1 MFVLNNL
8 NMGSIYKGIDTNI
21 EDVDSDKDLEEI
33 VGVLNNIGSLVSER
47 DDVKF
52 RDEEI
57 KRIYNILRKYQYKNV
72 LLVGDYG
79 SGKRSVIE
87 GYCKYFLDKGDRDTV
102 YKLNFSEVLK
112 IATSPIEFDKIINDL
127 FYIVA
132 NEDAKMTLNIDNI
145 GELLNNNIYGNAGYS
160 FINKMIKYIDD
171 FGIKIIA
178 TATYRE
184 LKNIEECY
192 PMILDYFTII
202 KLKDLNQEE
211 TSEIIFNLK
220 EHFENEFKLKLPE
233 GFENTICSNADRYIK
248 DKAMPGKAENLLDEV
263 CSYIFNRNND
273 SEEIKKI
280 VDEITAKKLD
290 LSEFVD
296 TNGYNDAVKLSEE
309 IIELD
314 LKLEELKNKRENIKV
329 TNTDLLE
336 ALGSILG
343 VRMSKLDKDQ
353 TTFLKEM
360 PKVIKENVIG
370 QDETVD
376 RVVKNIRRNRLGLRK
391 RNHSAGN
398 FIFIGSTGVGKT
410 HLTKQLAK
418 YLYGSEDEM
427 LRFDMSEYQAEIDVS
442 KLLGSAPG
450 YIGYKE
456 SGLLVRGLDKKPEC
470 VILFDEIEKAH
481 PRVYDMLLQLLDEGF
496 ITGSDGKKRDAN
508 KCLIIFTSNIGVKT
522 AKEMSSPLGFTS
534 DVNKKKGQKKEDIIR
549 KALNK
554 RFSPEFLNRLDG
566 ICYFNSLDKE
576 TLTKILYKELDEMNV
591 NIKSITG
598 KEVKITKNVEDWLIG
613 KVESED
619 NGARPII
626 RMLQQDIE
634 EEIANL
640 YIDEDPVLINKKKFI
655 NVDLVDGEIKIV

>member
-1 MFVLNNL
+1 MGKIYNEADMNAIKSDNL
-8 NMGSIYKGIDTNI
+8 KNI
-21 EDVDSDKDLEEI
+21 EEI
-33 VGVLNNIGSLVSER
+33 VDFLKKIGSLVGER

-52 RDEEI
+52 RDDEI
-57 KRIYNILRKYQYKNV
+57 KRIYNILRKYIYKNV

-79 SGKRSVIE
+79 SGKRSLIE
-87 GYCKYFLDKGDRDTV
+87 GYCGYLWKKGEHEMVFSLDFT
-102 YKLNFSEVLK
+102 EILK
-112 IATSPIEFDKIINDL
+112 IATNPSEFDKIVSDIFYAACDDDL
-127 FYIVA
+127 
-132 NEDAKMTLNIDNI
+132 NMTLNINNI
-145 GELLNNNIYGNAGYS
+145 GELLNSNLYGNAGHS
-160 FINKMIKYIDD
+160 FINKMIKYIEDD
-171 FGIKIIA
+171 CGVKIIA
-178 TATYRE
+178 TATHRE
-184 LKNIEECY
+184 LKEIEEHFPTLLNY
-192 PMILDYFTII
+192 FTVMKIKEFTVEESSDIILD
-202 KLKDLNQEE
+202 LKDE
-211 TSEIIFNLK
+211 
-220 EHFENEFKLKLPE
+220 FEKQFKLKLPE
-233 GFENTICSNADRYIK
+233 GFESKICENADRYIK

-263 CSYIFNRNND
+263 CSYISNKNNGSD
-273 SEEIKKI
+273 EIKNLFDDINGKKLELLDI
-280 VDEITAKKLD
+280 IESNDFDAANILSDEIIKL
-290 LSEFVD
+290 EV
-296 TNGYNDAVKLSEE
+296 
-309 IIELD
+309 
-314 LKLEELKNKRENIKV
+314 KLEELKDKKRKIKV
-329 TNTDLLE
+329 SNSDLLE

-353 TTFLKEM
+353 TAFLKEM
-360 PKVIKENVIG
+360 PAVIKENVIG

-391 RNHSAGN
+391 SNHSAGN

-410 HLTKQLAK
+410 HLAKQLAK

-427 LRFDMSEYQAEIDVS
+427 LRFDMSEYQAEIDAA

-450 YIGYKE
+450 YVGYKE
-456 SGLLVRGLDKKPEC
+456 SGLLVRGLDKKPES

-481 PRVYDMLLQLLDEGF
+481 PRVYDVLLQLLDEGF
-496 ITGSDGKKRDAN
+496 ITGSDGKKRDAT
-508 KCLIIFTSNIGVKT
+508 KCLIIFTSNIGVRS
-522 AKEMSSPLGFTS
+522 AKEMSSPLGFTT
-534 DVNKKKGQKKEDIIR
+534 DVNKKKDQKKEDIIR

-576 TLTKILYKELDEMNV
+576 MLTKILYKELEDMNV

-598 KEVKITKNVEDWLIG
+598 KEVRITKSVEDWLIN

-640 YIDEDPVLINKKKFI
+640 FVEEDPLVVNKKKII

>member
-1 MFVLNNL
+1 
-8 NMGSIYKGIDTNI
+8 MGNIYNGADMNAIKYDIP
-21 EDVDSDKDLEEI
+21 KDIEEI
-33 VGVLNNIGSLVSER
+33 VDFLKKIGSLVGER

-52 RDEEI
+52 RDDEI
-57 KRIYNILRKYQYKNV
+57 KRIYNILRKYIYKNV

-79 SGKRSVIE
+79 SGKRSVVE
-87 GYCKYFLDKGDRDTV
+87 GYCGYLWKKGEQEMVFSLDFT
-102 YKLNFSEVLK
+102 EILK
-112 IATSPIEFDKIINDL
+112 IATNPSEFDKIVSDI
-127 FYIVA
+127 FYA
-132 NEDAKMTLNIDNI
+132 ACDDTLNMTLNINNI
-145 GELLNNNIYGNAGYS
+145 GELLNSNLYGNAGHS
-160 FINKMIKYIDD
+160 FINKMIKYMDD
-171 FGIKIIA
+171 GGVKIIA
-178 TATYRE
+178 TATHRE
-184 LKNIEECY
+184 LKEIEEHFPTLLNY
-192 PMILDYFTII
+192 FTVIKMKEFTVEESSNIILD
-202 KLKDLNQEE
+202 LKDE
-211 TSEIIFNLK
+211 
-220 EHFENEFKLKLPE
+220 FEKQFKLKLPD
-233 GFENTICSNADRYIK
+233 GFERIICENADRYIK

-263 CSYIFNRNND
+263 CSYISNKNNGSD
-273 SEEIKKI
+273 EIKNLF
-280 VDEITAKKLD
+280 DEINDKKLELFD
-290 LSEFVD
+290 IIKSNNFDASNILSD
-296 TNGYNDAVKLSEE
+296 E
-309 IIELD
+309 IIELEV
-314 LKLEELKNKRENIKV
+314 KLEELKNKKRKIKV
-329 TNTDLLE
+329 SNSDLLE
-336 ALGSILG
+336 ALGSIFG

-360 PKVIKENVIG
+360 PAVIKENVIG

-391 RNHSAGN
+391 SNHSAGN

-410 HLTKQLAK
+410 HLAKQLAK

-427 LRFDMSEYQAEIDVS
+427 LRFDMSEYQAEIDAA

-450 YIGYKE
+450 YVGYKE
-456 SGLLVRGLDKKPEC
+456 SGLLVRGLDKKPES

-481 PRVYDMLLQLLDEGF
+481 PRVYDVLLQLLDEGF
-496 ITGSDGKKRDAN
+496 ITGSDGKKRDAT
-508 KCLIIFTSNIGVKT
+508 KCLIIFTSNIGVRS
-522 AKEMSSPLGFTS
+522 AKEMSSPLGFTA
-534 DVNKKKGQKKEDIIR
+534 DANKKKDQKKEDIIR

-576 TLTKILYKELDEMNV
+576 MLTKILYKELEDMNV

-598 KEVKITKNVEDWLIG
+598 KEVRITKSVEDWLIN

-640 YIDEDPVLINKKKFI
+640 YVEENPLVINNKKII

>member
-1 MFVLNNL
+1 MGRIYNGMDINVVDEDNVKEVDDIFCSLN
-8 NMGSIYKGIDTNI
+8 
-21 EDVDSDKDLEEI
+21 DV
-33 VGVLNNIGSLVSER
+33 GTWVSER
-47 DDVKF
+47 DCIKF
-52 RDEEI
+52 RDDEI
-57 KRIYNILRKYQYKNV
+57 KRIYNILRKYIYKNV

-87 GYCKYFLDKGDRDTV
+87 GYCKYLSDKGDDEV
-102 YKLNFSEVLK
+102 VFKLDFSDVLK
-112 IATSPIEFDKIINDL
+112 NATNPSEFDKIVSDIFFIAGSNDVL
-127 FYIVA
+127 
-132 NEDAKMTLNIDNI
+132 NMTINIDNI
-145 GELLNNNIYGNAGYS
+145 GMLLNSNLYGNAGHS
-160 FINKMIKYIDD
+160 FIHKMIKFIEEYD
-171 FGIKIIA
+171 IKILA

-184 LKNIEECY
+184 LKEIEDSF
-192 PMILDYFTII
+192 PTLLDYFTVI
-202 KLKDLNQEE
+202 KLKELTVEE
-211 TSEIIFNLK
+211 SSEIIYDMK
-220 EHFENEFKLKLPE
+220 DTFEKEFKLKLPD
-233 GFENTICSNADRYIK
+233 GFENTICVNADRYIK
-248 DKAMPGKAENLLDEV
+248 DKALPGKAENLLDEV
-263 CSYIFNRNND
+263 GSYISNKYND
-273 SEEIKKI
+273 DSDIKAL
-280 VDEITAKKLD
+280 VDEVNSKKFD
-290 LSEFVD
+290 LGDVIGSNNY
-296 TNGYNDAVKLSEE
+296 NGASDLSEE
-309 IIELD
+309 IIELEQ
-314 LKLEELKNKRENIKV
+314 KIESLKNKRKKIKV

-336 ALGSILG
+336 ALGFILG

-360 PKVIKENVIG
+360 PTVIKESVIG

-376 RVVKNIRRNRLGLRK
+376 RVIKNIRRNRLGLRK
-391 RNHSAGN
+391 SNHSAGN

-410 HLTKQLAK
+410 HLAKQLAK

-427 LRFDMSEYQAEIDVS
+427 LRFDMSEYQAEIDAA

-450 YIGYKE
+450 YVGYKE
-456 SGLLVRGLDKKPEC
+456 SGLLVRGLDKKPES

-481 PRVYDMLLQLLDEGF
+481 PRVYDVLLQLLDEGF
-496 ITGSDGKKRDAN
+496 ITGSDGKKRDAT
-508 KCLIIFTSNIGVKT
+508 KCLIIFTSNIGVKS

-598 KEVKITKNVEDWLIG
+598 KEVKINKNVEDWLIG

-640 YIDEDPVLINKKKFI
+640 YIDEDPVILNNKKFI

>member
-1 MFVLNNL
+1 
-8 NMGSIYKGIDTNI
+8 MGKIYNGMDMNI
-21 EDVDSDKDLEEI
+21 AETETPKELDEI
-33 VGVLNNIGSLVSER
+33 FNVLNNIGSFVVER

-57 KRIYNILRKYQYKNV
+57 KRIYNILRKYLYKNV

-79 SGKRSVIE
+79 SGKRTVVE
-87 GYCKYFLDKGDRDTV
+87 GYCKYLLERGEDEMIFKLD
-102 YKLNFSEVLK
+102 FPEILK
-112 IATSPIEFDKIINDL
+112 NATNPSEFDKIVSDL
-127 FYIVA
+127 FYVA
-132 NEDAKMTLNIDNI
+132 GNDDAFNMTINIDNI
-145 GELLNNNIYGNAGYS
+145 GSLLNSNLYGNAGHS
-160 FINKMIKYIDD
+160 FISKMIKYINEYDV
-171 FGIKIIA
+171 KILA
-178 TATYRE
+178 TATHRE
-184 LKNIEECY
+184 LKDIEEFY
-192 PMILDYFTII
+192 PTLLDYFTVI
-202 KLKDLNQEE
+202 KMKDLTVEE
-211 TSEIIFNLK
+211 SSEIILGMK
-220 EHFENEFKLKLPE
+220 ETYENEFKLKMPE
-233 GFENTICSNADRYIK
+233 GFENIICVNADRYIK
-248 DKAMPGKAENLLDEV
+248 DKAMPGKAENLFDET
-263 CSYIFNRNND
+263 CSYIFNKYND
-273 SEEIKKI
+273 DVDIKALF
-280 VDEITAKKLD
+280 DEINTKKLD
-290 LSEFVD
+290 LGEFVNSND
-296 TNGYNDAVKLSEE
+296 YNAATALSEE
-309 IIELD
+309 IIELE
-314 LKLEELKNKRENIKV
+314 LKLEELKNKRKKIKV
-329 TNTDLLE
+329 VDSDLLE

-343 VRMSKLDKDQ
+343 VTMSKLDKDQ

-360 PKVIKENVIG
+360 PDVIKSSVIG

-391 RNHSAGN
+391 SNHSAGN

-410 HLTKQLAK
+410 HLAKQLAK

-427 LRFDMSEYQAEIDVS
+427 LRFDMSEYQTEIDVA

-450 YIGYKE
+450 YVGYKE
-456 SGLLVRGLDKKPEC
+456 SGLLVKGLDKKPES

-481 PRVYDMLLQLLDEGF
+481 PRVYDVLLQLLDEGF
-496 ITGSDGKKRDAN
+496 ITGSDGKKRDAT
-508 KCLIIFTSNIGVKT
+508 KCLIIFTSNIGVRK
-522 AKEMSSPLGFTS
+522 AKEMSNPLGFTS
-534 DVNKKKGQKKEDIIR
+534 DVNKKKDQKKEDIIR

-598 KEVKITKNVEDWLIG
+598 KEVKITKTVEDWLLD

-640 YIDEDPVLINKKKFI
+640 YVEEDPRVINNKKVL
-655 NVDLVDGEIKIV
+655 NVDLVEDKISIV